1 MVGMSEACE
10 KLKNNS
16 ILKQIITNK
25 KDNVDKMGE

>member
-16 ILKQIITNK
+16 IMEQIITNK
-25 KDNVDKMGE
+25 KEDVDKMGE